1 MIYKTLVI
9 DDEPAIRKDILF
21 LLSGMPE
28 FEVRGNCGSIA
39 EAKKMIELQRP
50 DLVLLDIQL
59 IDGNAFDLLQSLDEI
74 FFKVIFITAYSD
86 KALKAIKFGALDYLL
101 KPLDEKEFKEALN
114 KMKGTVPSLNN
125 NPLQWKIA
133 NEHLENTTKLN
144 NRIVLRTLEYLQIVQ
159 YDDIVYC
166 KGDAGYTTFYL
177 SNNKKIT
184 TSKSM
189 KEYEDLL
196 PAVVFIRTH
205 QSYIVNIN
213 FIERYHKE
221 GYLVLKDNTEIPVAT
236 RRKESILRLL
246 SE

>member
-21 LLSGMPE
+21 LLSDMPG
-28 FEVRGNCGSIA
+28 FDVKGDCGSIA
-39 EAKKMIELQRP
+39 EAKKMIGLYQP
-50 DLVLLDIQL
+50 DLLLLDIQL
-59 IDGNAFDLLQSLDEI
+59 TDGNAFDLLQSLDKI
-74 FFKVIFITAYSD
+74 SFKVIFITAYSD

-101 KPLDEKEFKEALN
+101 KPLDEKKFKEALE
-114 KMKGTVPSLNN
+114 KMKAVAPSSPNEMV
-125 NPLQWKIA
+125 QWKIA
-133 NEHLENTTKLN
+133 NEYLESPAKLN
-144 NRIVLRTLEYLQIVQ
+144 NRIVLRTQEYLLVVQ
-159 YDDIVYC
+159 YDDIIYC
-166 KGDAGYTTFYL
+166 KGDAGYTTFHL
-177 SNNKKIT
+177 MNSKKIT

-189 KEYEDLL
+189 KEYEDIL
-196 PAVVFIRTH
+196 PASVFFRTH

-221 GYLVLKDNTEIPVAT
+221 GFLVLKDKTEIPVAT